1 MFALCSAASGQQGK
15 SKTSLTGRWEGTAKD
30 KAEEVITLTL
40 DLTEK
45 EGTLSGTIKSSHGDF
60 PIVGGS
66 REGEKVT
73 LEFDA
78 GGPTGSISLRMT
90 DDRLVGTWNTGDNGG
105 PVDVKKVAAQEG
117 APKG

>member
-30 KAEEVITLTL
+30 KAEEVIPLTL

-45 EGTLSGTIKSSHGDF
+45 KKGTLSGTIKSSHGDF

-73 LEFDA
+73 PSNLMPA
-78 GGPTGSISLRMT
+78 GP
-90 DDRLVGTWNTGDNGG
+90 LVLFRC
-105 PVDVKKVAAQEG
+105 A
-117 APKG
+117 

>member
-60 PIVGGS
+60 PIVGGW

-78 GGPTGSISLRMT
+78 RAHWFYFAAHDRRPLSGNVEHGG
-90 DDRLVGTWNTGDNGG
+90 
-105 PVDVKKVAAQEG
+105 
-117 APKG
+117 

>member
-15 SKTSLTGRWEGTAKD
+15 SKNSLTGRWEGTARD

-60 PIVGGS
+60 PTVGGS
-66 REGEKVT
+66 CAGEKVT